1 MRGKSQV
8 EHAYVEGPSLPLQSV
23 DDVQRG
29 DGLPL
34 GVLSVGDSVTD
45 GSLEEG
51 LQYSSGLCEYG
62 KIKSNQ
68 TGIGM

>member
-1 MRGKSQV
+1 MSKDGR
-8 EHAYVEGPSLPLQSV
+8 ERRRYAYVEGPSLPLQSV

-34 GVLSVGDSVTD
+34 GVLGVGNSITD

-51 LQYSSGLCEYG
+51 LQDSSGLC
-62 KIKSNQ
+62 
-68 TGIGM
+68 